1 MKSAAA
7 LPLAARA
14 LFTYPLDG
22 SLAEIAQPIV
32 LGAAP
37 WDPNKT
43 HTQAAAE
50 KFGFP
55 CLELPVDESDWAG
68 VLLEQLARSE

>member
-14 LFTYPLDG
+14 LLTYPLDG
-22 SLAEIAQPIV
+22 LLAEIAQPIV

-55 CLELPVDESDWAG
+55 CPELPIDESDWAG
-68 VLLEQLARSE
+68 GIAGTACAQ